1 MDAIVPYAIWAALI
15 LAGLGILSIILF
27 SLRGL
32 FYGKVE
38 PLTVGLMVVPVAVF
52 VILGLIMPTWV
63 MAGIWTTL
71 VLAGLAI
78 LALFLSGLRSFFI

>member
-1 MDAIVPYAIWAALI
+1 MDTIVPYAIWAALI
-15 LAGLGILSIILF
+15 LAGLGVLSIVLF

-38 PLTVGLMVVPVAVF
+38 PITIGLMIIPAAVF
-52 VILGLIMPTWV
+52 IVLGFTMPSWV

-71 VLAGLAI
+71 IMAGLAI
-78 LALFLSGLRSFFI
+78 LALFLSGVRSFFI

>member
-1 MDAIVPYAIWAALI
+1 MDTIVPYAIWAALI
-15 LAGLGILSIILF
+15 LAGLGILTIILF

-32 FYGKVE
+32 LYGKVE
-38 PLTVGLMVVPVAVF
+38 PLTVVLMIVPVVMF
-52 VILGLIMPTWV
+52 VVLGFIMPSWV

-71 VLAGLAI
+71 IMAGIAL

>member
-1 MDAIVPYAIWAALI
+1 METIVPYAVWAALI
-15 LAGLGILSIILF
+15 LAALGILTIILF

-38 PLTVGLMVVPVAVF
+38 PLTVGLMFIPLAVF
-52 VILGLIMPTWV
+52 VVLGLIMPSWV

-71 VLAGLAI
+71 VMAGLAL